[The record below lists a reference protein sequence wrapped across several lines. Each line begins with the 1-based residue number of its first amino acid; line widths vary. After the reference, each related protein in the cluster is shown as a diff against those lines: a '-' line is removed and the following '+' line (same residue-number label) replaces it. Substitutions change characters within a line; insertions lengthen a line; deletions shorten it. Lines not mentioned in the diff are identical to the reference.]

1 MTDTLWGSDAVAAIV
16 QKLNLRYAALVPGAS
31 YRGLHD
37 SIVNFS
43 GNENPR
49 MLLCLHEEAAVA
61 IAHGYAKVTGEP
73 MLAIVHSNVGLLH
86 ATMAIFDAYCDRVPV
101 IVFGA
106 NGPVDAT
113 KRRPWIDWIHT
124 TLDMG
129 APVRDFTKWDDAPGS
144 PGAAVES
151 VLRAWQIATTAPHGP
166 TFVVFDAAW
175 QEQRLDQLPPI
186 PDDPSKFAAP
196 APPAPSSTEVARVAE
211 LLRRAKRPALI
222 AGRSSRSL
230 ASWNARVALAEVLD
244 ATVVSVARAGAV
256 FPSEHRLHVGHTGQ
270 KAALEALRAADVI
283 LDLDAI
289 DVGGILRDAFG
300 GEVTATVISCSLD
313 RFIHKAWVADYQL
326 LPALDV
332 NIAASPELLV
342 DELVKALGA
351 AVPAPVHHNGAAPR
365 TRPAPEGGRF
375 TMEAFSAT
383 VGEAFAGTERCFI
396 KLARGVKASD
406 VPQRHPLDALGAD
419 GGGGVGSGPGL
430 AVGAALALKGTSR
443 LPVAILGD
451 GDYLMGVTALWTA
464 VANEIPLLVVVAN
477 NRSFYND
484 EVHQERIAIRRG
496 RPPERKWIGM
506 RIDGPAPDCA
516 KFAEAQG
523 AIGIGPVTDA
533 DALAV
538 AIAQGIAHVRAG
550 KVCVIDA
557 HVVPDAVAAAAVS
570 ADVVVHD
577 RAR

>member
-1 MTDTLWGSDAVAAIV
+1 MVETLWGSDAIAAVVRTLDIPYV
-16 QKLNLRYAALVPGAS
+16 ALVPGAS

-61 IAHGYAKVTGEP
+61 IAHGYAKVTDKP

-86 ATMAIFDAYCDRVPV
+86 ASMAIFDAYCDRVPV

-129 APVRDFTKWDDAPGS
+129 SPVRDFTKWDDAPGS

-151 VLRAWQIATTAPHGP
+151 VLRAWQIATTAPKGP

-175 QEQRLDQLPPI
+175 QEQQLEKLPKI
-186 PDDPSKFAAP
+186 PSDPSKYAAP
-196 APPAPSSTEVARVAE
+196 APPAPSGAEVERALAI
-211 LLRRAKRPALI
+211 LKNAKRPAIL
-222 AGRSSRSL
+222 AGRSSRSV
-230 ASWNARVALAEVLD
+230 ASWDARVALAEALGAKVI
-244 ATVVSVARAGAV
+244 SVQRAGAV
-256 FPSEHRLHVGHTGQ
+256 FPTEHRLHVGHAAQ
-270 KAALEALRAADVI
+270 KPALDALREADAI

-289 DVGGILRDAFG
+289 DLGGILRDAFKG
-300 GEVTATVISCSLD
+300 DVTATVISCSLD
-313 RFIHKAWVADYQL
+313 RYIHKAWVADYQT
-326 LPALDV
+326 LPALDL
-332 NIAASPELLV
+332 NISASPEALV
-342 DELVKALGA
+342 TELVNALGKPA
-351 AVPAPVHHNGAAPR
+351 PAPVHRNGAAPR
-365 TRPAPEGGRF
+365 ARPKADGGAF
-375 TMEAFSAT
+375 TMDAFSAT
-383 VGEAFAGTERCFI
+383 IGEAFAGLDRCFV
-396 KLARGVKASD
+396 KVARGVKASD
-406 VPQRHPLDALGAD
+406 TPLRHPLDYLGSD
-419 GGGGVGSGPGL
+419 GGGGVGSGPGI
-430 AVGAALALKGTSR
+430 AVGAALALKGSGR
-443 LPVAILGD
+443 LPVAVLGD
-451 GDYLMGVTALWTA
+451 GDYLMGVTAIWTA
-464 VANEIPLLVVVAN
+464 VASEIPLLVVVAN
-477 NRSFYND
+477 NRSYYND

-523 AIGIGPVTDA
+523 AIGIGPVGDA
-533 DALAV
+533 DALAA

-557 HVVPDAVAAAAVS
+557 HVVPDAVANAAVP
-570 ADVVVHD
+570 ADVMD
-577 RAR
+577 RAEK